1 MIKKMIFGNSIER
14 MPDFAYKVMSFFFR
28 IRERYGSPSKKLLN
42 FNIEKGST
50 VVDYGCGPGL
60 YIKKASELVGK
71 DGIIYAV
78 DIHELAIFDI
88 KNRLKKEN
96 IDNVIPILAK
106 GHCVTIE
113 TRSIDIVYALDMFH
127 MIKTPDS
134 FLKELNRILK
144 SSGLLYLEDGHQ
156 KREKTLMKVKKSG
169 FFKIENE
176 DKHFLKC
183 SPLYKEKKVS

>member
-42 FNIEKGST
+42 FNIEKGKA

-60 YIKKASELVGK
+60 YIKKASELAGK
-71 DGIIYAV
+71 DGILYAV
-78 DIHELAIFDI
+78 DIHELAINDI
-88 KNRLKKEN
+88 KKRIKKEK

-106 GHCVTIE
+106 GHSVTIE
-113 TRSIDIVYALDMFH
+113 TGSIDIIYALDMFH
-127 MIKTPDS
+127 MIKNTDS

-144 SSGLLYLEDGHQ
+144 TSGLLYLEDGHQ
-156 KREKTLMKVKKSG
+156 KREKARMKVNQSG
-169 FFKIENE
+169 FFKIDNE
-176 DKHFLKC
+176 DKNFLKC
-183 SPLYKEKKVS
+183 SPLNNKKKVP